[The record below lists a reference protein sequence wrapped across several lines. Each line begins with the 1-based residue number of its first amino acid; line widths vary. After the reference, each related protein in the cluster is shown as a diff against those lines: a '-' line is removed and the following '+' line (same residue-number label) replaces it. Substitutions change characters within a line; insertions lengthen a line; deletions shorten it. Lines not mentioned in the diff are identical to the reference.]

1 MYCYSNCCL
10 TRKCLNTSQSSIK
23 EGERKF
29 LDCSIKQCNVRK
41 MVLESIF
48 LPEYFGLFHSFFF
61 SFFFLLLQAVVRKET
76 PTKMERDDNENLSS
90 TLQA

>member
-1 MYCYSNCCL
+1 
-10 TRKCLNTSQSSIK
+10 
-23 EGERKF
+23 
-29 LDCSIKQCNVRK
+29 

-76 PTKMERDDNENLSS
+76 PTKMEREDNENLSS
-90 TLQA
+90 TLQAWVSAVEKLVQWLKKKE